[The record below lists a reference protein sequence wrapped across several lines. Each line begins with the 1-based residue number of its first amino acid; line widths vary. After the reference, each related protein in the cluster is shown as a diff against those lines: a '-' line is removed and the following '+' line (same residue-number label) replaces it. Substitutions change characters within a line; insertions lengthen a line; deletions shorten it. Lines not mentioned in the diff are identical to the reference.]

1 MEIIS
6 TAARTDIDKIMSVFR
21 EMQKDGEIAETLGKD
36 FVNEIGDRLELI
48 EKRSTEPF
56 TLVILGDFKR
66 GKSTII
72 NALLGRE
79 VAPSNVSPETY
90 TINEISYG
98 EKSSAAAV
106 LENGQRVPLDM
117 QDICRERLD
126 VKMKMFPAK
135 VDYLEIKDS
144 SPILREIRLVDTPGL
159 SDLNDLD
166 MRVTQYLV
174 NADAIMYAASCLL
187 PFSESEQLYLSQHV
201 QPRRF
206 GILYVL
212 VNMIDALD
220 SQRDVDRILKRFQR
234 LAEKIVPNSFVYGI
248 SGADE
253 LRRKLRQQ
261 RLPDKG
267 TREFYETQFMRFE
280 LSLQRDIIMKKDIIR
295 NDRVMTMLEDL
306 VNETNAKLHMF
317 SEMAELDSKKLED
330 KQKSFDEECSR
341 LSAALEECKPV
352 LHLSVTEMQ
361 QEAEKWMY
369 EFFAQL
375 RQSILKCR
383 ELDENFEPKYQPE
396 DIEKYFYSYL
406 MEKVGEAYRTC
417 IEYHRQRL
425 DELVEKM
432 SRGLAK
438 KLGIEDLSQVTQAT
452 SVDRLMRSVGNNV
465 TRQVTVV
472 KLIGTSDS
480 FPPATM
486 NSFSKI
492 LGRRKQTDIIDIA
505 LENYDDIRGNIV
517 RDITKVYQDLE
528 VKALAQLDAIYQ
540 YQAELGK
547 EALGRTRELVENFDK
562 EKVTKVLTD
571 AAERMKVPQEIIE
584 DYQSRSQSRSKRR
597 R

>member
-1 MEIIS
+1 MDINN
-6 TAARTDIDKIMSVFR
+6 TAANPEIEKLIRVFTDMKQDR
-21 EMQKDGEIAETLGKD
+21 EIAETLGAD
-36 FVNEIGDRLELI
+36 FVNELADRLELI

-79 VAPSNVSPETY
+79 IAPSNVSPETY

-106 LENGQRVPLDM
+106 LENGQKVPLDM
-117 QDICRERLD
+117 SDIARERLEMH
-126 VKMKMFPAK
+126 MKLFPAK
-135 VDYLEIKDS
+135 VEYLEIKDP

-166 MRVTQYLV
+166 RQVTKYLV

-206 GILYVL
+206 GMLYVL

-234 LAEKIVPNSFVYGI
+234 LSEKIVPNSFVYGI

-253 LRRKLRQQ
+253 LRRKLRKP

-280 LSLQRDIIMKKDIIR
+280 LSLQRDIILKKDIIR
-295 NDRVMTMLEDL
+295 TDRVMTMLEDL

-330 KQKSFDEECSR
+330 KRRSFEEEASR

-352 LHLSVTEMQ
+352 LHLSITEMQ

-369 EFFAQL
+369 EFFAML
-375 RQSILKCR
+375 RNSILKIR
-383 ELDENFEPKYQPE
+383 ELDDNFEPVYQSE

-417 IEYHRQRL
+417 IESHRRRL
-425 DELVEKM
+425 DELVDNM

-452 SVDRLMRSVGNNV
+452 SIDRIMRSLGKNV
-465 TRQVTVV
+465 TRQVMGV
-472 KLIGTSDS
+472 KLRGTSDA

-486 NSFSKI
+486 SSFSKI
-492 LGRRKQTDIIDIA
+492 LSRRKQTDIIDIA
-505 LENYDDIRGNIV
+505 LENFDDIRGNII
-517 RDITKVYQDLE
+517 RDITSVYLDLE
-528 VKALAQLDAIYQ
+528 VNAMQQLDGIYQ

-547 EALGRTRELVENFDK
+547 EALGRAIKLMENNDTEKLNSVLKRASEMLAEPTEITTR
-562 EKVTKVLTD
+562 
-571 AAERMKVPQEIIE
+571 
-584 DYQSRSQSRSKRR
+584 YRSEHTN
-597 R
+597 

>member
-1 MEIIS
+1 MEINN
-6 TAARTDIDKIMSVFR
+6 TAANPEIEKVMGVFR
-21 EMQKDGEIAETLGKD
+21 AMKNDPEIAETLGKD
-36 FVNEIGDRLELI
+36 FVDELKDRLDLI

-98 EKSSAAAV
+98 ERSSAFAV
-106 LENGQRVPLDM
+106 LENGQRISLAM
-117 QDICRERLD
+117 EDIARERLE

-135 VDYLEIKDS
+135 VDYLEIKDP

-166 MRVTQYLV
+166 RQVTQYLI

-234 LAEKIVPNSFVYGI
+234 LSEKIVPNSLVYGI

-253 LRRKLRQQ
+253 LKRKLRKP

-280 LSLQRDIIMKKDIIR
+280 LSLQRDIILKKDIIR
-295 NDRVMTMLEDL
+295 TDRVMTMLEDL
-306 VNETNAKLHMF
+306 TSETTAKLHMF
-317 SEMAELDSKKLED
+317 AEMAELDSMKLED
-330 KQKSFDEECSR
+330 KQKSFDEECTR

-352 LHLSVTEMQ
+352 LHLSITEMK
-361 QEAEKWMY
+361 QEAETWLY
-369 EFFAQL
+369 EFFAKL
-375 RQSILKCR
+375 RSSILKIR
-383 ELDENFEPKYQPE
+383 ELDDNFEPVYQSE

-417 IEYHRQRL
+417 IEHHRRRL
-425 DELVEKM
+425 DELVENM

-452 SVDRLMRSVGNNV
+452 SIDRIMRSLGKNV
-465 TRQVTVV
+465 TRQVMGV
-472 KLIGTSDS
+472 KHIGTSDA

-486 NSFSKI
+486 SAFGKI

-505 LENYDDIRGNIV
+505 LENYDDIRGNII
-517 RDITKVYQDLE
+517 RDITAVYEDLE
-528 VKALAQLDAIYQ
+528 VKALDQLDAIYS
-540 YQAELGK
+540 YQAEIGK
-547 EALGRTRELVENFDK
+547 EALGQAKQLMETCDS
-562 EKVTKVLTD
+562 EKVIRVIKN
-571 AAERMKVPQEIIE
+571 AAEKLTVPAEIFAR
-584 DYQSRSQSRSKRR
+584 YRSKDE
-597 R
+597 